1 MKSRLLAF
9 AFALLAP
16 GTLSAEVP
24 QAARAAVEQRAYP
37 EAERLLRE
45 RLAQEPGDA
54 EARFLLARVL
64 AWQERHAVA
73 LREYER
79 LLEAEPDN
87 SDYLLGKAQTHLWN
101 HEPESALP
109 LLSKARRLAPG
120 YEDVWRAQIM
130 ALVALGDESR
140 LRQARIIRDEARRR
154 FPDSR
159 WEFRGIE

>member
-1 MKSRLLAF
+1 MRPQLLTL
-9 AFALLAP
+9 AFALLAS
-16 GTLSAEVP
+16 SAAFAQVP
-24 QAARAAVEQRAYP
+24 AAALAAVERRAYP

-45 RLAQEPGDA
+45 QLAARPEDG

-87 SDYLLGKAQTHLWN
+87 SDYLLGKAQTHVWN
-101 HEPESALP
+101 HEPQSALP
-109 LLSKARRLAPG
+109 LLARARRLSPG
-120 YEDVWRAQIM
+120 YADVWRAQIM
-130 ALVALGDESR
+130 ALVALGDEDR
-140 LRQARIIRDEARRR
+140 LRQARIIREEARRR

-159 WEFRGIE
+159 WEFRGLE